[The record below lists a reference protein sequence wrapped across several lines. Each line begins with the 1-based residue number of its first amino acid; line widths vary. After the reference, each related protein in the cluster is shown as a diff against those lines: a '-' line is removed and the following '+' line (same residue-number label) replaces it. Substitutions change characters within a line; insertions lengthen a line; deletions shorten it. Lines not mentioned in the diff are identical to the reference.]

1 MTNRRSIVFVV
12 LSFVAMFTNPVFAD
26 QEATMKFCSKQRAL
40 GISLLKSSKEQGNR
54 VLSPL
59 SIHAALMLARSGAT
73 GDTANELDKVLFDA
87 TFSPELLNT
96 YKNFQTLIQ
105 GERKNVLV
113 RGANSIWMNLDVLV
127 KPQFEILAKDIFS
140 ASVTSVDF
148 SKSEETRKIINQW
161 VSTQTKNRIPELI
174 PQNGLSPQSIGA
186 LVNALYF
193 KAPWASP
200 FDEGATLP
208 DNFYVS
214 EAESVSVPMMQ
225 TLETL
230 PWYEDNLWSAIRL
243 PYEDGDFSMAILLPK
258 ERLSAQELSNR
269 LSPELVTELL
279 AKNNRERVI
288 VKMPK
293 FSIRSPMELRTALE
307 HLGIKQLFS
316 SEAKL
321 DQISNEPLIIT
332 DVLHEGFIEVNEH
345 GTEAAAAT
353 ALMVARSAAFAT
365 TPKYFTA
372 DHPFMFMV
380 LHESSGA
387 PLFMGIV
394 NKP

>member
-1 MTNRRSIVFVV
+1 MTKRRSVV
-12 LSFVAMFTNPVFAD
+12 LALLCIVAMFTNSAFAE
-26 QEATMKFCSKQRAL
+26 QEAMITFSNKQRAL

-96 YKNFQTLIQ
+96 FKNFQTLIQ

-113 RGANSIWMNLDVLV
+113 RGANSIWMNVDVSV
-127 KPQFEILAKDIFS
+127 KPKFETLASDVFS

-161 VSTQTKNRIPELI
+161 VSTQTKNLIPELI

-208 DNFYVS
+208 DNFHVS
-214 EAESVSVPMMQ
+214 ASETVSVPMMQ

-230 PWYEDNLWSAIRL
+230 PWYEDDLWSAIRM
-243 PYEDGDFSMAILLPK
+243 PYENGDFSMAILLPK
-258 ERLSAQELSNR
+258 ERLSAKELLNR
-269 LSPELVTELL
+269 MSPKLVAELL
-279 AKNNRERVI
+279 ARSKDERVI

-307 HLGIKQLFS
+307 YLGIKQLFS

-321 DQISNEPLIIT
+321 DQISNEPLMIT

-387 PLFMGIV
+387 PLFMGVV